1 ARGAIDENHPLAVPM
16 TYIDFNDNVRKN
28 ADLILTLGSRMG
40 ETDWWGKMP
49 NWGNPN
55 HQKMIQ
61 VDIDDEILG
70 RNKPIDLAINAD
82 VKSFLQK
89 LSLYLETLNIEP
101 KNNIGKYLSH
111 KDNLQKKLDKHLEDL
126 SSPMITAHIAKICQE
141 SFNDDAI
148 AVFDG
153 GNTAIWANFYH
164 KCTSKNFLLG
174 TAKMGMLGAGVS
186 QVLGAAA
193 TNINRQA
200 YCIIG
205 DGAMGFHVQ
214 EIETAVRNKLNVIY
228 IVVCDKQWGMVKM
241 SQQIAFKPL
250 KTIIKKSLDEG
261 ETVNAD
267 LGEIKFDDLAKS
279 MGAHGERVNNPNDFK
294 ETLKKCIALKR
305 CCVIH
310 VDVDPVKH
318 MWAPSLM
325 HFKKMHNEPKG

>member
-1 ARGAIDENHPLAVPM
+1 
-16 TYIDFNDNVRKN
+16 
-28 ADLILTLGSRMG
+28 
-40 ETDWWGKMP
+40 
-49 NWGNPN
+49 
-55 HQKMIQ
+55 
-61 VDIDDEILG
+61 
-70 RNKPIDLAINAD
+70 
-82 VKSFLQK
+82 
-89 LSLYLETLNIEP
+89 
-101 KNNIGKYLSH
+101 
-111 KDNLQKKLDKHLEDL
+111 
-126 SSPMITAHIAKICQE
+126 MITAHIAKICQE